1 MNCYCPVSFRFLE
14 EMLLKIST
22 FLSHPCK
29 EVHSGHK
36 VLASKEP
43 WFHILVVFQGLQQ
56 ILTVFLLDITYFI
69 FIFFYLTFFF
79 RLTLKRLKSGSAFL
93 PKAQSTMQLF
103 LAYAAYM
110 ASVYGTEENTCSYR
124 RAPASL
130 ILSWFPLLCAPVM
143 LQNVWET
150 LWVEHKVY
158 RESTVRNYPITV
170 VYPLSEHENCVPE
183 LSMLN
188 WLITGK
194 EILTF
199 FSIWVYFH

>member
-79 RLTLKRLKSGSAFL
+79 RLTLKLQASQEAPFFPKHRVLCNCFL
-93 PKAQSTMQLF
+93 HMLHTWHLSTAQKKI
-103 LAYAAYM
+103 LAL
-110 ASVYGTEENTCSYR
+110 TEE
-124 RAPASL
+124 
-130 ILSWFPLLCAPVM
+130 
-143 LQNVWET
+143 LQQA
-150 LWVEHKVY
+150 
-158 RESTVRNYPITV
+158 
-170 VYPLSEHENCVPE
+170 
-183 LSMLN
+183 
-188 WLITGK
+188 
-194 EILTF
+194 
-199 FSIWVYFH
+199 